1 MTQAVFQV
9 MRRRPKQDRAGVR
22 ILKVLK
28 AAGVV
33 LTEKG
38 AAGLTM
44 GDVADAALSSIGSI
58 YNYFPSKERLLEVL
72 HVQYEDEFQRR
83 WSAFEERARGLDLDK
98 FADEFVHLH
107 LNFSHEFPAFYE
119 LAALHEGHVKTDF
132 AQAIA
137 VFLFNRFPALT
148 GEEALRVG
156 MTLLEFIRPLS
167 QPHVSGD
174 GRDIIRSE
182 LREAVY
188 AYLEYRLAR
197 VR

>member
-1 MTQAVFQV
+1 M
-9 MRRRPKQDRAGVR
+9 
-22 ILKVLK
+22 
-28 AAGVV
+28 
-33 LTEKG
+33 
-38 AAGLTM
+38 
-44 GDVADAALSSIGSI
+44 
-58 YNYFPSKERLLEVL
+58 
-72 HVQYEDEFQRR
+72 
-83 WSAFEERARGLDLDK
+83 
-98 FADEFVHLH
+98 
-107 LNFSHEFPAFYE
+107 
-119 LAALHEGHVKTDF
+119 KTDF